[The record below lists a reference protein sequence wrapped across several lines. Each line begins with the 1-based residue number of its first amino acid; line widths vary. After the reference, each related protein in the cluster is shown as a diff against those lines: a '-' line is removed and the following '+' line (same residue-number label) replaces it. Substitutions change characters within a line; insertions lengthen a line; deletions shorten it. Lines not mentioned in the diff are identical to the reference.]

1 MHSHDERRPNTN
13 RRGLKIVL
21 GLTLAY
27 VGVEGAGA
35 LLTRSL
41 ALLAEAGHMLTD
53 VAGLALALMAM
64 RFADRPATPEKTYG
78 YYRVEILAALVNGVV
93 LIGISVFILIEAVAR
108 FRHPPDVA
116 GLPMLIVAAFGL
128 VVNLAGVFI
137 LRAGSATSLNVKGA
151 YYEVLSDAL
160 SAIGV
165 LIAGIVI
172 LTTGW
177 LYVDPIL
184 SVAIALFIL
193 PRTWKLLSEAVG
205 VLLEGTPSNVNA
217 TAVREMLLAIPGVAA
232 VHDLHVWTLTSGV
245 NALSTHVVLASD
257 GQHDPVL
264 EAIGKGLAAG
274 FEIHHVTVQVEGA
287 GCPDQETHV

>member
-1 MHSHDERRPNTN
+1 MHSHDERRPNAN

-27 VGVEGAGA
+27 VGVEVAGA

-137 LRAGSATSLNVKGA
+137 LRGGSATSLNVKGA

-165 LIAGIVI
+165 IIAGIVI

-245 NALSTHVVLASD
+245 NALSTHVVLAND

-264 EAIGKGLAAG
+264 EAIGKGLRLASRS
-274 FEIHHVTVQVEGA
+274 TM
-287 GCPDQETHV
+287 